1 MPMDTNSLAQLLNE
15 YLTVTVLWG
24 ALGLAL
30 LAWSALVWRTC
41 ERLLIRSAPA
51 SGSRRVPSSDQM

>member
-30 LAWSALVWRTC
+30 LAWSALVWADLRAAADQIRARIGFTPSP
-41 ERLLIRSAPA
+41 LL
-51 SGSRRVPSSDQM
+51 